1 MELRG
6 FIGNKPLIGLKRL
19 LLLNRDMPIGNLTG
33 MTDAERGQL
42 LDWIRH
48 GAPH

>member
-1 MELRG
+1 
-6 FIGNKPLIGLKRL
+6 
-19 LLLNRDMPIGNLTG
+19 MPIGNLTC
-33 MTDAERGQL
+33 MTEAERNQL